1 MSLLRFLKKNGES
14 SSSGAND
21 SGTTKR
27 VEKTI
32 GEDNEKEQHKYTKVD
47 LNSLPV
53 DPAERPS
60 IDFYHVNQRDEIRR
74 AYLQKGPC
82 QPQNHIFPQRDFDD
96 NKYWLEYSIKE
107 DAAFCLCCYLFKSN
121 IPNQGGSDNFVKS
134 GFKAWNRK
142 ARLDLHKAGNPH
154 NIDVQK
160 CQILMNQRQSI
171 ASAFE
176 KQTTSQEHEYRI
188 RLNASI
194 DCVRFLLRQGLAFRG
209 HSENEDS
216 HNKGN
221 FLELLQWLADRC
233 DVVDRVVLKN
243 APRNA
248 QMKCGDIQKDIVQA
262 CSETIINV
270 IMEDLGNDLFAIL
283 VDESRDVSCKEQM
296 ALVLRFI
303 NKKGEVVE
311 RFIGLRNV
319 SDTSALSLKATIYDM
334 LSKWKLSPTR
344 IRGQGYDGASN
355 MSGAFNG
362 LKTLIMNETKSAY
375 FIHCFAHQL
384 QLALVFV
391 AKNHT
396 KINDFFDVV
405 SRLLNIIG
413 SSYKRRDNLRRKQAT
428 KVVAALAEGELESG
442 TGLNQEVGIKRP
454 CDTRWGSHF
463 ASLLNIQT
471 IYPSICEVLEDLGD
485 DNNDSDRKAEALRI
499 LKSLKSFDFVFCLHL
514 MVDILGVTDHL
525 NTTLQ
530 RKDQDIVNAMNQNDA
545 QILDLNDAY
554 YNGISRRRGSQV
566 SNLHHYQVDV
576 FYAVIDMQLPELNH
590 RFNEVNTT
598 LLLCIACLCPS
609 ESFKAFDLDKL
620 LKMAT
625 FYPEEFPTEH
635 DLRVLEFELQNY
647 IKDVREDE
655 RFNQLKSIGDLG
667 KKMVETKKH
676 IIFPKVYL
684 LLKLALILPVATS
697 SVEHAFSA
705 MKLIKT
711 STRNK
716 MGDQFLSDYLV
727 SYIEKKW
734 PCVGHGCCHNPIPDG
749 MTSAVISVLA
759 SKNHSRVWDYNT
771 CGYGFIVEKHMY
783 TFNTGDLSTMS
794 KNMSFPVVLDWSVGY
809 TKCKEA
815 QMDNATY
822 VCKENSVCYDGKGSL
837 SGYRCKCSDGFTG
850 NPYLEDGCKGLK
862 PSESSRK
869 FLPLAVGTIVIKCKT
884 PRSKIFL
891 EEALLRK
898 NTSMVICIQTTTT
911 KTTPPPPPPPPPWTD
926 GGGGGGGSEG
936 FLADAKRGGECIPLP
951 KSEDRAVIAGIGEG
965 VAGAAVAMIF
975 VYWGAQRRLRIKDR
989 KDYFKK
995 NGGTMLQEM
1004 WFTCEDPVRKG
1015 KIFTEEELKKATDN
1029 FNNDKVIGQGGYGIV
1044 YIGTLANKTM
1054 VAIKKS
1060 KMIGQS
1066 QIQQFVNEV
1075 IILSQIN
1082 HPNIVKLLGCCL
1094 ETHVPLLVY
1103 EYITNNTLCHHIHS
1117 HSTLT
1122 LGKRLKI
1129 AAETAEALDY
1139 MHSMTQIIHRDVKP
1153 SNILLDNEFT
1163 AKISDFGISRFVP
1176 LGQTHLS
1183 TSVKGTVGYMDPEY
1197 FRTSKLT
1204 DKSDVFSFGV
1214 VLMEL
1219 LMGKEVRS
1227 LEIPLTSYKGAAAYL
1242 SSLLTGDAF
1251 VLVLDDQ
1258 IKKDEYFEVVKC
1270 VAKIAINCL
1279 DLEGMTR
1286 PTMKEVKQEL
1296 EQLRCILL
1304 AIEAESI

>member
-82 QPQNHIFPQRDFDD
+82 QPQNHIFPQRDFGGKPRRF
-96 NKYWLEYSIKE
+96 NQS
-107 DAAFCLCCYLFKSN
+107 C

-142 ARLDLHKAGNPH
+142 AGLDLHKAGNPH
-154 NIDVQK
+154 NIAVQK

-216 HNKGN
+216 HNK
-221 FLELLQWLADRC
+221 
-233 DVVDRVVLKN
+233 
-243 APRNA
+243 
-248 QMKCGDIQKDIVQA
+248 
-262 CSETIINV
+262 
-270 IMEDLGNDLFAIL
+270 
-283 VDESRDVSCKEQM
+283 DESRDGSCKEQM

-303 NKKGEVVE
+303 NKKSEVVE

-396 KINDFFDVV
+396 KINDLFDVV

-413 SSYKRRDNLRRKQAT
+413 SSYKRRDNLERKQAT
-428 KVVAALAEGELESG
+428 KVVAALVEGELESG

-454 CDTRWGSHF
+454 CDTRW
-463 ASLLNIQT
+463 
-471 IYPSICEVLEDLGD
+471 DLGD
-485 DNNDSDRKAEALRI
+485 DNNDNDRKTEALRI

-530 RKDQDIVNAMNQNDA
+530 RKDQDIVNAMNQ
-545 QILDLNDAY
+545 
-554 YNGISRRRGSQV
+554 V

-576 FYAVIDMQLPELNH
+576 FYTVIDMQLQELNH

-598 LLLCIACLCPS
+598 LLLYIACLCPS

-635 DLRVLEFELQNY
+635 DLRVLELELQNY

-697 SVEHAFSA
+697 SVERAFSA

-727 SYIEKKW
+727 WYIEKVGAGSSPAQYKKGQRPYRPLLWYPALDRSSGRFRGESMGW
-734 PCVGHGCCHNPIPDG
+734 PSGRLMG
-749 MTSAVISVLA
+749 
-759 SKNHSRVWDYNT
+759 
-771 CGYGFIVEKHMY
+771 
-783 TFNTGDLSTMS
+783 TGD
-794 KNMSFPVVLDWSVGY
+794 
-809 TKCKEA
+809 
-815 QMDNATY
+815 
-822 VCKENSVCYDGKGSL
+822 
-837 SGYRCKCSDGFTG
+837 
-850 NPYLEDGCKGLK
+850 
-862 PSESSRK
+862 
-869 FLPLAVGTIVIKCKT
+869 
-884 PRSKIFL
+884 
-891 EEALLRK
+891 
-898 NTSMVICIQTTTT
+898 
-911 KTTPPPPPPPPPWTD
+911 
-926 GGGGGGGSEG
+926 
-936 FLADAKRGGECIPLP
+936 
-951 KSEDRAVIAGIGEG
+951 
-965 VAGAAVAMIF
+965 
-975 VYWGAQRRLRIKDR
+975 
-989 KDYFKK
+989 
-995 NGGTMLQEM
+995 
-1004 WFTCEDPVRKG
+1004 
-1015 KIFTEEELKKATDN
+1015 
-1029 FNNDKVIGQGGYGIV
+1029 
-1044 YIGTLANKTM
+1044 
-1054 VAIKKS
+1054 
-1060 KMIGQS
+1060 
-1066 QIQQFVNEV
+1066 
-1075 IILSQIN
+1075 
-1082 HPNIVKLLGCCL
+1082 
-1094 ETHVPLLVY
+1094 
-1103 EYITNNTLCHHIHS
+1103 
-1117 HSTLT
+1117 
-1122 LGKRLKI
+1122 
-1129 AAETAEALDY
+1129 
-1139 MHSMTQIIHRDVKP
+1139 
-1153 SNILLDNEFT
+1153 
-1163 AKISDFGISRFVP
+1163 
-1176 LGQTHLS
+1176 
-1183 TSVKGTVGYMDPEY
+1183 
-1197 FRTSKLT
+1197 
-1204 DKSDVFSFGV
+1204 
-1214 VLMEL
+1214 
-1219 LMGKEVRS
+1219 
-1227 LEIPLTSYKGAAAYL
+1227 
-1242 SSLLTGDAF
+1242 
-1251 VLVLDDQ
+1251 
-1258 IKKDEYFEVVKC
+1258 
-1270 VAKIAINCL
+1270 
-1279 DLEGMTR
+1279 
-1286 PTMKEVKQEL
+1286 
-1296 EQLRCILL
+1296 
-1304 AIEAESI
+1304 